1 MEKAKVLKE
10 IIENRRSIFPRDYS
24 GESIDDEVL
33 NEIFE
38 SANFA
43 PQHKKT
49 KPWRLKIFRG
59 EEKDK
64 LGEKLAE
71 LYKSTTSPATFLEK
85 KYISISEKISQTD
98 AIITICVNF
107 SGLVPEW
114 EEIAAT
120 SMAVQNMYLTAFANE
135 IGCYWSSPGLVAH
148 LNEYLGLE
156 ENQRCLGLFYL
167 GKIKS

>member
-1 MEKAKVLKE
+1 MEKAKILKG

-24 GESIDDEVL
+24 GETIDDEVL

-64 LGEKLAE
+64 LGDKLAE
-71 LYKSTTSPATFLEK
+71 LYKSTTSPAT
-85 KYISISEKISQTD
+85 
-98 AIITICVNF
+98 
-107 SGLVPEW
+107 
-114 EEIAAT
+114 
-120 SMAVQNMYLTAFANE
+120 
-135 IGCYWSSPGLVAH
+135 
-148 LNEYLGLE
+148 
-156 ENQRCLGLFYL
+156 
-167 GKIKS
+167 